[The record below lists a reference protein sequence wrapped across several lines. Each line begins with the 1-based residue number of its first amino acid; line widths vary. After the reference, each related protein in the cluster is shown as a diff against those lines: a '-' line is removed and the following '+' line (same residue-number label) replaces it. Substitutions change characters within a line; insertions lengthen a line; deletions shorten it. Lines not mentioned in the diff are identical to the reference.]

1 MDSTNSSIQLRAG
14 IFLFIGLF
22 TICSLVLYFG
32 RFSKWSQHYY
42 PLTVE
47 YTNAN
52 GLLKGADVLLA
63 GARIGDV
70 DKAPVVLPD
79 MRGVSVG
86 LRIDDHVKIPKQ
98 CIISIGSSGLLG
110 DRFVT
115 VTVKQ
120 DADLNDCLPPGAVL
134 SGQRE
139 SNIADLQQQVGEI
152 VPKIDQVVSNID
164 TITGHLKN
172 DLFNK
177 KGITEIQESLS
188 NIRQATA
195 TFATSS
201 KQIEGVI
208 KDTSVFLHK
217 GNETMDSAK
226 AASDDLKA
234 FINNLRHHGIIFY
247 RDTAKKQEGNLAH

>member
-1 MDSTNSSIQLRAG
+1 MDSTNFSTQLRAG

-22 TICSLVLYFG
+22 AICSLVLYFG
-32 RFSKWSQHYY
+32 RFSQWSQHYY
-42 PLTVE
+42 PITVQ

-70 DKAPVVLPD
+70 EKAPVVLPD
-79 MRGVSVG
+79 MRGVAVL

-98 CIISIGSSGLLG
+98 STISIGSSGLLG

-115 VTVKQ
+115 VSIKP
-120 DADLNDCLPPGAVL
+120 DADLHDCLAPGSIL
-134 SGQRE
+134 TGERE
-139 SNIADLQQQVGEI
+139 SNIADLQRQVGEI
-152 VPKIDQVVSNID
+152 MPKIDQAVSNIT
-164 TITGHLKN
+164 TITEHLKS

-177 KGITEIQESLS
+177 KGMTEMQESLS
-188 NIRQATA
+188 NIHQATA
-195 TFATSS
+195 SFATSS

-208 KDTSVFLHK
+208 HETSTFLNK

-226 AASDDLKA
+226 GAADDLKA

-247 RDTAKKQEGNLAH
+247 RDTAKKKEASVVR